1 MKKVIVLSLLV
12 LLSFNFSTSAQEF
25 KDSYKTF
32 DLALGGGSGGFSPAF
47 SFTQM
52 WGLGKSKRFKI
63 GYGARITSY
72 FGGAADFRTA
82 PAKFTSGTSSFAAL
96 AADDI
101 IANIDT
107 FRVKSFQTNAVNVS
121 INLQYA
127 LSKKLEVGFNIDA
140 TGKTWGG
147 TVSGDLI
154 SKRNKRKFQDGS
166 TTSTSNPET
175 YNFLLISDSDIGSLN
190 SEIYARYWVTE
201 KIGIRAGASFQFV
214 ELTTE
219 KKVEI
224 NSSLNS
230 TWRNKSLM
238 PMVAV
243 SYRF

>member
-1 MKKVIVLSLLV
+1 MKNITLFLL
-12 LLSFNFSTSAQEF
+12 LTITSFSISAQEF
-25 KDSYKTF
+25 KDSYKTV
-32 DLALGGGSGGFSPAF
+32 DLALGGGKGGFSPAV

-52 WGLGKSKRFKI
+52 WGLGKSKRFQI
-63 GYGARITSY
+63 GYGVRVTSY

-82 PAKFTSGTSSFAAL
+82 PAKFTSGTSSFSAL
-96 AADDI
+96 FSDDI
-101 IANIDT
+101 VANIDT
-107 FRVKSFQTNAVNVS
+107 FRVKSFQTNALNIS

-154 SKRNKRKFQDGS
+154 STKNKRKFKDGT
-166 TTSTSNPET
+166 TTSEANPET
-175 YNFLLISDSDIGSLN
+175 WNFLLISDSDIGSLN
-190 SEIYARYWVTE
+190 SEIYARYWVTD

-214 ELTTE
+214 ELTTD

-224 NSSLNS
+224 NQKLND

-238 PMVAV
+238 PMVAF

>member
-72 FGGAADFRTA
+72 FGGAANFRTA
-82 PAKFTSGTSSFAAL
+82 PAKFTSGSSSFSAL
-96 AADDI
+96 FSDDI
-101 IANIDT
+101 VANIDT
-107 FRVKSFQTNAVNVS
+107 FSVKSFNTHALNFS

-127 LSKKLEVGFNIDA
+127 LSNKLEVGFNIDA

-147 TVSGDLI
+147 TVTGDLI
-154 SKRNKRKFQDGS
+154 SKKNKRKFQDGS
-166 TTSTSNPET
+166 TSSEANPET
-175 YNFLLISDSDIGSLN
+175 WNFLLISDSDIGSLN
-190 SEIYARYWVTE
+190 SEIYARYWLTE

-214 ELTTE
+214 ELTTT

-224 NSSLNS
+224 NGKLND